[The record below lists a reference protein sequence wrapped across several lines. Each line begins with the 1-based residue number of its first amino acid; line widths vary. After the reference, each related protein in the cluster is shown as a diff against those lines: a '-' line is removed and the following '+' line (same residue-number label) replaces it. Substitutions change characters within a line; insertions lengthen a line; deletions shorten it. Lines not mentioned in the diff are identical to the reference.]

1 MSEFDRKKYWT
12 SLDQLNDSEGY
23 RKDILDRYRESK
35 ELPKGLSRRSFMTL
49 LGASMALAGLA
60 GCRKPVEKI
69 VPYVTQPEEV
79 TPGVPSHYAT
89 SMPVGTS
96 AVGLVVESHEG
107 RPTKIEGNESH
118 PSSLGSTDIW
128 TQAETLG
135 LYDPDRSKT
144 VLNDGAESDFSDFVG
159 FWRGLYERY
168 LQNGGEGLAILSE
181 PFSSPTLARLK
192 AAIEDE
198 FPKAR
203 WVGYE
208 PFGDD
213 NIYRAAR
220 TVTGR
225 RTRPVYTLDNAN
237 IILALDSDFLWSES
251 DRVRNTRKFADGRRL
266 EDTGGEMNRLYCV
279 EGMLSVTGSSA
290 DHRLKVRRSDI
301 GRFLNALAGVLST
314 KGVSIAGVAK
324 ANPDRFDAE
333 WIDALAD
340 DLIQAGKSSLIVAG
354 RSQPRVVHEQVFRI
368 NAALGAV
375 GNTISFATMPHAT
388 VSDVSELGSLI
399 DDMNS
404 GAVETLLILGG
415 NPVYN
420 APRDLNFAAAM
431 NSVKNT
437 VHFSQ
442 FVDETSAIANWH
454 IPRSHF
460 LESWG
465 DTTDIHGMQ
474 SVIQP
479 LIAPLYRTRSDAEL
493 YSLIATGLDVRGYD
507 IVRETWKDIVGGT
520 FEKGWRRVLH
530 DGYFEGH
537 NPVEQLNQ
545 ISAALSASSPGQPD
559 TASDGLEIQFA
570 PSILY
575 DGRYANNA
583 WLLELPD
590 PISKLAWDN
599 AALMSPKTARDLGLS
614 TNEIAKIEFDGRS
627 IDIPVMT
634 VPGVADNT
642 IVLPAGFGRSTA
654 GKVGSGV
661 GIDVLELRGSK
672 SMYAGVGAQITATGL
687 THKLVTT
694 QDHGRM
700 AGRPIVRE
708 ASLEEYR
715 KHPDFAKEAVEH
727 PPLKNM
733 YEPFDYSK
741 GYQWGM
747 VIDLNTCIGCGACTI
762 ACQSENNIQPVGREQ
777 VSHGREMH
785 WIRNDRYFTGSEEE
799 PEVVFMPV
807 PCQHCENAPCESVC
821 PVNATQHDEEGLNVM
836 TYNRCIG
843 TRYCSNNCPYKV
855 RRFNFFNYIDGMPET
870 TKMAQNPDV
879 TVRSRGVMEKCT
891 FCIQRINRTKQKAKM
906 DGRRVR
912 DGELKTACQQVCP
925 AKAITFGNINQDDS
939 EVTRKKSLSRNYDL
953 LGEFNVRP
961 RNSYLAKVRNRNPR
975 LAARYK
981 DGDEE

>member
-1 MSEFDRKKYWT
+1 MSKFDRKKYWT
-12 SLDQLNDSEGY
+12 SLDQLKESKEY
-23 RKDILDRYRESK
+23 RRDILARYRESK
-35 ELPKGLSRRSFMTL
+35 ELPEGLSRRSFITL

-60 GCRKPVEKI
+60 GCRKPVEKV

-79 TPGVPSHYAT
+79 TPGMPNHYAT
-89 SMPVGTS
+89 SMPVGSS
-96 AVGLVVESHEG
+96 AIGLVVESHEG

-118 PSSLGSTDIW
+118 PSSLGATDIW

-144 VLNDGAESDFSDFVG
+144 VLHDGAESDYSEFVG
-159 FWRGLYERY
+159 FWRELYERY
-168 LQNGGEGLAILSE
+168 LQNGGEGLALLSE

-192 AAIEDE
+192 STIEDE
-198 FPKAR
+198 FPNAR

-220 TVTGR
+220 AVTGQSVC
-225 RTRPVYTLDNAN
+225 PVYDFENAN
-237 IILALDSDFLWSES
+237 VILGLDSDFLWSES
-251 DRVRNTRKFADGRRL
+251 DRVRNTRTFADGRRL
-266 EDTGGEMNRLYCV
+266 EDTGGKMNRLYCV
-279 EGMLSVTGSSA
+279 EGSLSVTGSSA

-314 KGVSIAGVAK
+314 KGVDTAAVAP
-324 ANPDRFDAE
+324 ANPDQYDAE
-333 WIDALAD
+333 WIDALSD
-340 DLIQAGKSSLIVAG
+340 DLIEAGKTGLIVAG
-354 RSQPRVVHEQVFRI
+354 RSQPRAVHELVFRL
-368 NAALGAV
+368 NAALGAI
-375 GNTISFATMPHAT
+375 GNTIVFATMPHAVT
-388 VSDVSELGSLI
+388 SDVAELGSLV

-404 GAVETLLILGG
+404 GLVETLLILGG

-420 APRDLNFAAAM
+420 APRDLSFADAM
-431 NSVKNT
+431 ENVKNT
-437 VHFSQ
+437 VHLCH
-442 FVDETSAIANWH
+442 FVDETSSVADWH
-454 IPRSHF
+454 LPRSHF

-465 DTTDIHGMQ
+465 DTTDIRGMQ

-479 LIAPLYRTRSDAEL
+479 LIAPLYRTKADVEL
-493 YSLIATGLDVRGYD
+493 YSIIATGRDVRGYD
-507 IVRETWKDIVGGT
+507 IVRETWQGVIDGT

-530 DGYFEGH
+530 DGYFDGH
-537 NPVEQLNQ
+537 SPVQKVDRLG
-545 ISAALSASSPGQPD
+545 AALSAAHRQPD
-559 TASDGLEIQFA
+559 TRSEGLEIQFT

-599 AALMSPKTARDLGLS
+599 AALMSPTTAQNIGLS
-614 TNEIAKIEFDGRS
+614 TNDIAKIDFDGRS
-627 IDIPVMT
+627 IEIPVMT
-634 VPGVADNT
+634 VPGVADDT
-642 IVLPAGFGRSTA
+642 IVLPAGYGRSVA

-661 GIDVLELRGSK
+661 GVDVLELRGSK
-672 SMYAGVGAQITATGL
+672 AMYSGVGVQVTATGGA
-687 THKLVTT
+687 HKLVTT

-708 ASLEEYR
+708 ASLDEYR

-727 PPLKNM
+727 PPLKNI

-785 WIRNDRYFTGSEEE
+785 WIRNDRYYTGTEDD

-821 PVNATQHDEEGLNVM
+821 PVNATQHDDEGLNVM

-855 RRFNFFNYIDGMPET
+855 RRFNFFNYIEGMPET
-870 TKMAQNPDV
+870 TRMVQNPDV

-891 FCIQRINRTKQKAKM
+891 FCIQRINRSKQKAKQ

-925 AKAITFGNINQDDS
+925 AKAITFGDINQEDS

-975 LAARYK
+975 LAARYD
-981 DGDEE
+981 DGGGE